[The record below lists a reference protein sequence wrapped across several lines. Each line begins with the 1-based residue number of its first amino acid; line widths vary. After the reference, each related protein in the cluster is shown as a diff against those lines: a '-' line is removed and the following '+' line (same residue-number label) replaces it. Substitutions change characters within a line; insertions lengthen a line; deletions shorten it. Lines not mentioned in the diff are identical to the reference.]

1 MTAWARKEQHAVPC
15 STRLSMMIS
24 SPEQVRLLGVLQV
37 PRSVW
42 LVYSIFLG
50 VMRLLMLVAAVS
62 SLVKISTEDDLT
74 ELLVQ
79 ISSEV
84 SVTKFGKFAF
94 AYFNEAESAHQAI
107 SRLNHHEMKGKEIK
121 IQLAT
126 KTEHDNPANFNYLSS
141 ECEMC

>member
-1 MTAWARKEQHAVPC
+1 MSVYITN
-15 STRLSMMIS
+15 IS
-24 SPEQVRLLGVLQV
+24 QET
-37 PRSVW
+37 
-42 LVYSIFLG
+42 
-50 VMRLLMLVAAVS
+50 
-62 SLVKISTEDDLT
+62 TEDDLT